1 MKWKVPYINFGRQ
14 FKKQEK
20 LHLSK
25 FKDIMNRGDFV
36 LRGEVEKFE
45 KTVSKY
51 LGVKYVVSVNSCTD
65 AILLT
70 LGSLG
75 FKRGSEIISVAHTY
89 VATLSAIKHVAAKP
103 VLADISNDFNINPS
117 SIERLITKKTKAI
130 LPVHLYGHSCD
141 MSPIMKIAKKHNLQV
156 IEDGAQSFG
165 AKYKGKFVGTFG
177 KAGCFSLHP
186 LKSLG
191 AAGDGGFI
199 VTNDKKLYEKIYRL
213 RNHGQ
218 GKRKNGKFLKSRYNI
233 DFFGFCSRLD
243 NLQAAIVNNKMSIL
257 EPNIKKRNLIA
268 KKYNKEFN
276 GLPLVLPK
284 IFTQDYRDVFNSYVI
299 RTKFQNQLF
308 KFLRKNK
315 IEALINWPKPLYK
328 HKGLRL
334 GKHYLRNTEK
344 ICKEIISLPI
354 FPEIKESEIK
364 FITNTVKQF
373 FKNRSK

>member
-20 LHLSK
+20 LHLNK

-276 GLPLVLPK
+276 GLPIILPK
-284 IFTQDYRDVFNSYVI
+284 IFTKEYRDVFNSYVI